1 MTDQKVEYLLGFG
14 ARRGVAHEQG
24 DYRVFPISGER
35 LTSLRR
41 LPLAIDATDSPVE
54 LRPPHWPNSGHQTL
68 SGGWLF
74 HGGDDQNSTLTA
86 ERVGSLWRRIIG
98 DEQSGHRAPPHRLG

>member
-54 LRPPHWPNSGHQTL
+54 LRGPPHWPNSGHQTL
-68 SGGWLF
+68 SGVGFSTAATTKTPPSRLNALVRC
-74 HGGDDQNSTLTA
+74 GG
-86 ERVGSLWRRIIG
+86 G
-98 DEQSGHRAPPHRLG
+98 